1 MRFYELYET
10 DPLDLENQLFDRPHR
25 NGRKRP
31 AVSLKHVN
39 RLKRMRVAR
48 RDERHQKQALWG
60 LMYGQAESTRR
71 ELDRREAELDAR
83 EREQRLRDVEVDIHK
98 AIADAETDAKSKQRL
113 HAMAM
118 REINRRKK
126 QL

>member
-10 DPLDLENQLFDRPHR
+10 DPLDHESQLFDRPR
-25 NGRKRP
+25 RGGTRRP

-48 RDERHQKQALWG
+48 RDERNQKLALWG
-60 LMYGQAESTRR
+60 LMYGQDDPTRR
-71 ELDRREAELDAR
+71 DLEQREAELEAR
-83 EREQRLRDVEVDIHK
+83 EREQHLRGIKADIDK
-98 AIADAETDAKSKQRL
+98 AIADAEVDQKAKQHL

-118 REINRRKK
+118 REINRRQRNK
-126 QL
+126 

>member
-10 DPLDLENQLFDRPHR
+10 EPLDVENQLFDRPHR
-25 NGRKRP
+25 DGTRRP
-31 AVSLKHVN
+31 AVSLRHVN

-60 LMYGQAESTRR
+60 LMYGQDEPARR
-71 ELDRREAELDAR
+71 ELERREAELDAR
-83 EREQRLRDVEVDIHK
+83 EREQHLRDVEADIHK
-98 AIADAETDAKSKQRL
+98 AIADAETDAESKQHLR
-113 HAMAM
+113 AMAM

-126 QL
+126 TM

>member
-1 MRFYELYET
+1 MATSNHTRISTTLT
-10 DPLDLENQLFDRPHR
+10 DVIPHR
-25 NGRKRP
+25 TGTRRP

-48 RDERHQKQALWG
+48 REERDQKQALWG
-60 LMYGQAESTRR
+60 LMYGQDEPARR
-71 ELDRREAELDAR
+71 ELERREAELEAR
-83 EREQRLRDVEVDIHK
+83 EREQHLRDVEADIHK
-98 AIADAETDAKSKQRL
+98 AIADAETDAESKQYL

-126 QL
+126 TM

>member
-1 MRFYELYET
+1 MRYYEIYES
-10 DPLDLENQLFDRPHR
+10 DPLDLESQLFDRPHR
-25 NGRKRP
+25 NGTRRP

-39 RLKRMRVAR
+39 QLKWMRVAR

-60 LMYGQAESTRR
+60 LMYGQAEPARR
-71 ELDRREAELDAR
+71 ELERREAELEAR
-83 EREQRLRDVEVDIHK
+83 EREQHLRDVEAEIHK
-98 AIADAETDAKSKQRL
+98 AIADAETDAESKQHL

-126 QL
+126 QM